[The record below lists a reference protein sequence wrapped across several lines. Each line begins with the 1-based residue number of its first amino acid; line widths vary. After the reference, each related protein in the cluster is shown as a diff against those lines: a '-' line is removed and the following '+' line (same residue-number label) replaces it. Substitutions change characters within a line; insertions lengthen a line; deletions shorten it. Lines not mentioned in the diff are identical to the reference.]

1 MSQLL
6 GKRFKARLP
15 VNSGHVALALSLIIA
30 LTPSVVRSK
39 QKEYKGFVLTSPVG
53 PDSAVRIFYSSG
65 DVVSEPLVFRPVDQ
79 KSPLLNT
86 ALWAKEGWTSY
97 VTFDEMSQLM
107 AQLAQL
113 NLSWKESRKLKVL
126 PFKIPIESPEN
137 VVIEV
142 VSTMGTA
149 NTKLNPTLICERLKP
164 LDPALRTYRALWELR
179 HFRVFNGCQIPG
191 FNFFEFQRPSI
202 LDRGVSH

>member
-1 MSQLL
+1 MSRLL
-6 GKRFKARLP
+6 GKRFKARLS
-15 VNSGHVALALSLIIA
+15 VNARHVPLALSLIIV

-65 DVVSEPLVFRPVDQ
+65 DVVSEPLVFRPVEK

-86 ALWAKEGWTSY
+86 AIWGKEGWTTY
-97 VTFDEMSQLM
+97 VTLDEMSQLM
-107 AQLAQL
+107 VQLAQL
-113 NLSWKESRKLKVL
+113 SLSWKESRKLKGL

-149 NTKLNPTLICERLKP
+149 NTKLNPSLICERLKP
-164 LDPALRTYRALWELR
+164 LDPALRTHRALWELQ

-191 FNFFEFQRPSI
+191 FDYFEFQPPSI

>member
-1 MSQLL
+1 MSRLL
-6 GKRFKARLP
+6 GKRFKARLS
-15 VNSGHVALALSLIIA
+15 VNARHVPLALSLIIV

-65 DVVSEPLVFRPVDQ
+65 DVVSEPLVFRPVEQ

-86 ALWAKEGWTSY
+86 AIWGKEGWTTY

-113 NLSWKESRKLKVL
+113 SLSWKESTKLKVL
-126 PFKIPIESPEN
+126 PFTIPIERPEN
-137 VVIEV
+137 EVI
-142 VSTMGTA
+142 
-149 NTKLNPTLICERLKP
+149 
-164 LDPALRTYRALWELR
+164 
-179 HFRVFNGCQIPG
+179 
-191 FNFFEFQRPSI
+191 
-202 LDRGVSH
+202 